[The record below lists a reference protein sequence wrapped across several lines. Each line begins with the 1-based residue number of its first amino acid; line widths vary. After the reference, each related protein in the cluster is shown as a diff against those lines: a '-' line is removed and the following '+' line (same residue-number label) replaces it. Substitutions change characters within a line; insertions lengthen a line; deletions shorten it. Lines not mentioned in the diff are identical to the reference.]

1 MAEEADPAAFIDWL
15 AAEAAA
21 YTAIHQLHQHTQGGR
36 RSIPNHRI
44 EQIAKLRKEADLR
57 FASLARTSGATLPQ
71 PATIAPVRR
80 TQRSRPALELFSRV
94 PVDRP
99 RITPDS
105 VCSPEGA

>member
-1 MAEEADPAAFIDWL
+1 MVDEADSAAFNDWL

-21 YTAIHQLHQHTQGGR
+21 YMAIHQLHQHTQGGR
-36 RSIPNHRI
+36 KGVPSHRI

-57 FASLARTSGATLPQ
+57 FASLAGAPSTASPQ
-71 PATIAPVRR
+71 PTTIAPVRHGR
-80 TQRSRPALELFSRV
+80 RSRPAFELLSRV

-105 VCSPEGA
+105 VCTPEGA